1 MDSRAEDLRDS
12 LRGAL
17 VAAAA
22 TPMTVSGE
30 VSMDVAARY
39 YTGLLSDGADALAV
53 LAHTGRGPYLR
64 PDVRAGLIERA
75 VALGA
80 PVLVGVDGP
89 AQARAAK
96 DLGAHGVLVF
106 PTSGDRLA
114 VHEAIWQETRLPM
127 IAFDLYTRPCPPATL
142 RELAA
147 HPGVAGVKAA
157 LLSDAMACQ
166 QTIAITRAAGRLAIT
181 GEDRMFAASLLWG
194 CESALVGLAAAQVPV
209 TAEVMRAYA
218 ANDLRAFEKAAA
230 RLDALAATTFIEPM
244 EGYVQRM
251 LTLAAEEGRI
261 PATHAHDPHCPPLTQ
276 PD

>member
-1 MDSRAEDLRDS
+1 MDSRAEHLRDS

-17 VAAAA
+17 IAAAA
-22 TPMTVSGE
+22 TPMTASGE
-30 VSMDVAARY
+30 VSMDVASRY
-39 YTGLLSDGADALAV
+39 YAGLLADGADALAV
-53 LAHTGRGPYLR
+53 LAHTGRGPYLA

-89 AQARAAK
+89 GQARVAK

-106 PTSGDRLA
+106 PFGDRLS
-114 VHEAIWQETRLPM
+114 VHEAIWRGARMPM
-127 IAFDLYTRPCPPATL
+127 IAFDLYTRPCPPDVL

-194 CESALVGLAAAQVPV
+194 CEAALVGLAAAHVPV
-209 TAEVMRAYA
+209 TADVMRAYA
-218 ANDLRAFEKAAA
+218 GGDLRAFEKAAA

-251 LTLAAEEGRI
+251 LTLAAQEGRI

-276 PD
+276 PG